1 MDDILLARIKNCTHG
16 EGLRVMPFA
25 NLYDS
30 EFGDGVFVGPF
41 VEIGGAKIGKN
52 TRISSH
58 SYIPPGVVIGEE
70 CFIAHGVMF
79 TNDVYSDVPQYDTLE
94 ELGRKWNLR
103 KTVVG
108 NHVRIGSNCTIL
120 PVNIGD
126 GAIIGAGSVVT
137 KDVPAG
143 ETWIGTAAHIIH
155 AKVSSASPSGKQE
168 KVYRLEGHPELVV
181 KPNGK
186 IFLGAVL
193 LSHEQFD
200 AVLGSHDPSH
210 FWWRDETPDP
220 C

>member
-1 MDDILLARIKNCTHG
+1 MARVKNCTHG

-30 EFGDGVFVGPF
+30 EFGDGVFIGPF
-41 VEIGGAKIGKN
+41 VEVGGAKIGKN

-79 TNDVYSDVPQYDTLE
+79 TNDVYSDVPQYNTLE
-94 ELGRKWNLR
+94 ELGKKWNLR

-120 PVNIGD
+120 PVHIGD

-143 ETWIGTAAHIIH
+143 ETWIGTAAHLIH
-155 AKVSSASPSGKQE
+155 PKVEVSTSSGPQE
-168 KVYRLEGHPELVV
+168 KVYKMEGYPEIVT
-181 KPNGK
+181 KSNGD
-186 IFLGAVL
+186 IFLGAVKINEGQL
-193 LSHEQFD
+193 RTIIKESPAIRTATFH
-200 AVLGSHDPSH
+200 
-210 FWWRDETPDP
+210 RDETPNP